1 MPQLNPE
8 FFISQLFWLFVFF
21 SFLFIFLWRISLPRI
36 ATVLEKRQN
45 LINDNLA
52 VAKELQEKAQTIEK
66 EINSE
71 INKAKQSN
79 NDQIKNTILT
89 LQDEMTSKLKSLDTE
104 LEDKIA
110 KSEKEII
117 KNRDE
122 QIKNINNRCR
132 GTSKRVIQRW
142 CFSWY
147 CYHWFRTSVYEKYGC
162 GWY

>member
-52 VAKELQEKAQTIEK
+52 VAKELQEKAQSIEK
-66 EINSE
+66 DINSE
-71 INKAKQSN
+71 ISKAKQSN
-79 NDQIKNTILT
+79 NDQIKDTILT
-89 LQDEMTSKLKSLDTE
+89 LQSEMTSKLKSLDTE

-110 KSEKEII
+110 RSEKEII

-122 QIKNINNRCR
+122 EVKNINSEIINI
-132 GTSKRVIQRW
+132 TKITVAKISDLKL
-142 CFSWY
+142 SD
-147 CYHWFRTSVYEKYGC
+147 SVVEQAVKSFKGSIN
-162 GWY
+162 

>member
-52 VAKELQEKAQTIEK
+52 VAKELQEKAQSIEK
-66 EINSE
+66 DINSE
-71 INKAKQSN
+71 ISKAKQSN
-79 NDQIKNTILT
+79 NDQIKDTILT
-89 LQDEMTSKLKSLDTE
+89 LQNEMTSKLKSLDTE

-110 KSEKEII
+110 RSEKEII

-122 QIKNINNRCR
+122 QIKNINSEIINI
-132 GTSKRVIQRW
+132 TKITVAKISDLKL
-142 CFSWY
+142 SD
-147 CYHWFRTSVYEKYGC
+147 SVVEQAVKSFKGSIN
-162 GWY
+162 

>member
-52 VAKELQEKAQTIEK
+52 VAKELQEKAQSIEK
-66 EINSE
+66 DINSE
-71 INKAKQSN
+71 ISKAKQSN
-79 NDQIKNTILT
+79 NDQIKDTILT
-89 LQDEMTSKLKSLDTE
+89 LQNEMTSKLKSLDTE

-110 KSEKEII
+110 RSEKEII

-122 QIKNINNRCR
+122 EIKNINSEIINI
-132 GTSKRVIQRW
+132 TKITVAKISDLKLSDSVVEQAVKSSKGSIN
-142 CFSWY
+142 
-147 CYHWFRTSVYEKYGC
+147 
-162 GWY
+162 

>member
-52 VAKELQEKAQTIEK
+52 VAKELQEKAQSIEK
-66 EINSE
+66 DINSE
-71 INKAKQSN
+71 ISKAKQSN
-79 NDQIKNTILT
+79 NDQIKDTILT
-89 LQDEMTSKLKSLDTE
+89 LQNEMTSKLKSLDTE

-110 KSEKEII
+110 RSEKEII

-122 QIKNINNRCR
+122 EVKNINSEIINI
-132 GTSKRVIQRW
+132 TKITVAKISDLKLSDSVVEQAVKSSKGSIN
-142 CFSWY
+142 
-147 CYHWFRTSVYEKYGC
+147 
-162 GWY
+162 

>member
-71 INKAKQSN
+71 ISKAKQSN
-79 NDQIKNTILT
+79 NDQIKDTILT
-89 LQDEMTSKLKSLDTE
+89 LQSEMTSKLKSLDTE

-110 KSEKEII
+110 RSEKEII

-122 QIKNINNRCR
+122 EVKNINSEIINI
-132 GTSKRVIQRW
+132 TKITVAKISDLKLSDSVVEQAVKSSKGSIN
-142 CFSWY
+142 
-147 CYHWFRTSVYEKYGC
+147 
-162 GWY
+162 

>member
-52 VAKELQEKAQTIEK
+52 VAKELQEKAQSIEK
-66 EINSE
+66 DINSE
-71 INKAKQSN
+71 ISKAKQSN
-79 NDQIKNTILT
+79 NDQIKDTILT
-89 LQDEMTSKLKSLDTE
+89 LQNEMTSKLRSLDTE

-110 KSEKEII
+110 RSEKEII

-122 QIKNINNRCR
+122 QIKNINSEIINI
-132 GTSKRVIQRW
+132 TKITVAKISDLKL
-142 CFSWY
+142 SD
-147 CYHWFRTSVYEKYGC
+147 SVVEQAVKSFKGSIN
-162 GWY
+162 

>member
-52 VAKELQEKAQTIEK
+52 VAKELQEKAQSIEK
-66 EINSE
+66 DINSE
-71 INKAKQSN
+71 ISKAKQNN
-79 NDQIKNTILT
+79 NDQIKDTILT
-89 LQDEMTSKLKSLDTE
+89 LQNEMTSKLKSLDTE

-110 KSEKEII
+110 RSEKEII

-122 QIKNINNRCR
+122 QIKNINSEIINI
-132 GTSKRVIQRW
+132 TKITVAKISDLKL
-142 CFSWY
+142 SD
-147 CYHWFRTSVYEKYGC
+147 SVVEQAVKSFKGSIN
-162 GWY
+162 

>member
-52 VAKELQEKAQTIEK
+52 VAKELQEKAQSIEK
-66 EINSE
+66 DINSE
-71 INKAKQSN
+71 ISKAKQSN
-79 NDQIKNTILT
+79 NDQIKDTILT
-89 LQDEMTSKLKSLDTE
+89 LQNEMTSKLKSLDTE

-110 KSEKEII
+110 RSEKEII

-122 QIKNINNRCR
+122 QIKNINSEIINI
-132 GTSKRVIQRW
+132 TKITVAKISDLKLSDSVVEQAVKSSKGSIN
-142 CFSWY
+142 
-147 CYHWFRTSVYEKYGC
+147 
-162 GWY
+162 

>member
-52 VAKELQEKAQTIEK
+52 VAKELQEKAQGIEK
-66 EINSE
+66 DINSE
-71 INKAKQSN
+71 ISKAKQSN
-79 NDQIKNTILT
+79 NDQIKDTILT
-89 LQDEMTSKLKSLDTE
+89 LQNEMTSKLKSLDTE

-110 KSEKEII
+110 RSEKEII

-122 QIKNINNRCR
+122 EVKNINSEIINI
-132 GTSKRVIQRW
+132 TKITVAKISDLKL
-142 CFSWY
+142 SD
-147 CYHWFRTSVYEKYGC
+147 SVVEQAVKSFKGSIN
-162 GWY
+162 

>member
-71 INKAKQSN
+71 ISKAKQSN
-79 NDQIKNTILT
+79 NDQIKDTILT
-89 LQDEMTSKLKSLDTE
+89 LQNEMTSKLKSLDTE

-110 KSEKEII
+110 RSEKEII

-122 QIKNINNRCR
+122 EVKNINSEIINI
-132 GTSKRVIQRW
+132 TKITVAKISDLKLSDSVVEQAVKSSKGSIN
-142 CFSWY
+142 
-147 CYHWFRTSVYEKYGC
+147 
-162 GWY
+162 